1 MNGYGCLAAYYDR
14 LMTDFDYEGY
24 LSLLDR
30 ELEGHEGVDL
40 CCGSGRITTA
50 LARRGKKVIGA
61 DMSAEMLGEAIKNAR
76 AAGVNPLFVQ
86 ADATTFRPQHSVDFA
101 TCVCDG
107 LNYIKPKN
115 LAVFFENAA
124 CFLKKGAKFVFDVS
138 SEYKLKKIIG
148 SNVFFED
155 YDDLTYL
162 WTNTPFAGGVK
173 MELTFFIRGGDG
185 KYTKQTE
192 EHTQYAHKQ
201 SAIEEAMTG
210 KFSYKAY
217 DFSTMGVVGSKTT
230 RILWVCER
238 L

>member
-30 ELEGHEGVDL
+30 ELEGYEGVDL

-61 DMSAEMLGEAIKNAR
+61 DMSVEMLGEAVKNAR

-124 CFLKKGAKFVFDVS
+124 CSLKKGGKLIFDAS
-138 SEYKLKKIIG
+138 SEYKLKKTIG
-148 SNVFFED
+148 NNVFFED
-155 YDDLTYL
+155 YDDLTYI
-162 WTNTPFAGGVK
+162 WSNTPFAGGVK
-173 MELTFFIRGGDG
+173 MDLTFFIRGRDG

-192 EHTQYAHKQ
+192 EHTQYAH
-201 SAIEEAMTG
+201 SESTIG
-210 KFSYKAY
+210 KALGDRFSFRNF
-217 DFSTMGVVGSKTT
+217 DFGTSGPVTAKTQ
-230 RILWVCER
+230 RIVWVCEK